1 MLAAKPLARHARVL
15 SAQRVA
21 PMSSLVLS
29 IVGPDRT
36 GLVSEVTQIVA
47 GRGGNVTES
56 HSFNIGPVY
65 SMAMMVDVGADQH
78 SELVAAVTA
87 AVPSYAVSAHD
98 GSADVEAS
106 SSFAAA
112 VEVSCADGVGLIAKV
127 TEFIA
132 ESGLSLSKLSTKS
145 EGAPHGGA
153 QLFSLKGVMLSS
165 GPVDEDKLAQ
175 GFRDLE
181 NEMGLAIEY
190 CKYDDDVKIAA

>member
-1 MLAAKPLARHARVL
+1 MLAAKTLARHARVL

-87 AVPSYAVSAHD
+87 AVPSYAISAHVFELLLGGLRDVLERNMKRTTLESLGIISHDTDLWGRPD
-98 GSADVEAS
+98 GGATNEGIVEAVTVAR
-106 SSFAAA
+106 F
-112 VEVSCADGVGLIAKV
+112 ADG
-127 TEFIA
+127 
-132 ESGLSLSKLSTKS
+132 
-145 EGAPHGGA
+145 
-153 QLFSLKGVMLSS
+153 
-165 GPVDEDKLAQ
+165 
-175 GFRDLE
+175 
-181 NEMGLAIEY
+181 
-190 CKYDDDVKIAA
+190 DDVCVKGEPADAKRLIQV